1 MNVFSSSCCGCMVAL
16 VAFVR
21 LFSSVLHSVA
31 FKSAWCRGCKVTLV
45 TLERLF
51 CYVVETAETVL
62 TEDLKK
68 KHLLT

>member
-51 CYVVETAETVL
+51 CYVHHNVVF
-62 TEDLKK
+62 
-68 KHLLT
+68 